1 MSEQHGNLEL
11 PDGRVVLRSLDL
23 GNPSDM
29 KGKMPRIEGEV
40 QPVVLGTGGK
50 NRTQILCER
59 SDPLPV
65 PAGNVGDHILPFQEK
80 TEDGFAPEFRRI
92 EHGEAGHVIPKDKA
106 FFIRHPLTDKMFM
119 QNAQDRFFRSFEL
132 ILSSAEEKA
141 IRAKSLFMPVTE
153 LDARLRSIFPPADF
167 ALVRHDGSY
176 SA

>member
-29 KGKMPRIEGEV
+29 KGKMPRIEGEIQWLV
-40 QPVVLGTGGK
+40 IRTWGK
-50 NRTQILCER
+50 CRMQVFAECVNA
-59 SDPLPV
+59 LPI
-65 PAGNVGDHILPFQEK
+65 PASNVSDHIPSLQKEP
-80 TEDGFAPEFRRI
+80 EDGLTPEFRRI